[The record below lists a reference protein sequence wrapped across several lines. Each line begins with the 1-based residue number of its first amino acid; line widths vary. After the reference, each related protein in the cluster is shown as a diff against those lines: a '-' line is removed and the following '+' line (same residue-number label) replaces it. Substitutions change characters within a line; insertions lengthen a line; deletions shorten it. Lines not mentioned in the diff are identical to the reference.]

1 MHKVILFRGGMCGDV
16 IFSMLDKKHI
26 SSIYP
31 LKQVKERRIMKKFYN
46 YTEKEKKEY
55 FKKFNNSNN
64 IEYTLSHD
72 TNFCQTIK
80 ENVIQL
86 YCSDLSMLHRFSK
99 RFWIKNEIK
108 AVEHVIRDIDSTS
121 ENKIKDYANDI
132 LNWQTAYIFPNRFD
146 IKNIFDVSFLKQV
159 IEYFSPQDISY
170 AKVIHSQWLKT
181 EN

>member
-16 IFSMLDKKHI
+16 IFSMLHKKYI

-31 LKQVKERRIMKKFYN
+31 LKQVKERRLMKKFYN
-46 YTEKEKKEY
+46 YTENEKKEY
-55 FKKFNNSNN
+55 FNLFNNSNT

-86 YCSDLSMLHRFSK
+86 YCSDLSMLYRFSE
-99 RFWIKNEIK
+99 RFWIKNEFD
-108 AVEHVIRDIDSTS
+108 AVEHVIKDMNTTP

-132 LNWQTAYIFPNRFD
+132 LNWQTAYVFPNRFD
-146 IKNIFDVSFLKQV
+146 IKNIFDSSFSKQL
-159 IEYFSPQDISY
+159 IEHFSLQDINY
-170 AKVIHSQWLKT
+170 AKFIHSQWLKT